1 MSIQFDLEFIAQLK
15 AGNVAVQKKLFET
28 CYPVFIRICQRYLVR
43 IDEAEDCVM
52 RSFLKI
58 YNHINAFRYSDN
70 NSLYYWMKKIV
81 VNEAL
86 MQIRKKQLFGPMPA
100 VEMEEPA
107 FETDIIERIDTKH
120 LLYLITQLPNGYRT
134 VFNLFVIEG
143 YTHKEIAKLL
153 NITENTSKSQLSKA
167 KQHLK
172 YLLSHEKYGYKT
184 N

>member
-1 MSIQFDLEFIAQLK
+1 
-15 AGNVAVQKKLFET
+15 
-28 CYPVFIRICQRYLVR
+28 
-43 IDEAEDCVM
+43 
-52 RSFLKI
+52 
-58 YNHINAFRYSDN
+58 
-70 NSLYYWMKKIV
+70 
-81 VNEAL
+81 
-86 MQIRKKQLFGPMPA
+86 
-100 VEMEEPA
+100 
-107 FETDIIERIDTKH
+107 
-120 LLYLITQLPNGYRT
+120 PNGYRT